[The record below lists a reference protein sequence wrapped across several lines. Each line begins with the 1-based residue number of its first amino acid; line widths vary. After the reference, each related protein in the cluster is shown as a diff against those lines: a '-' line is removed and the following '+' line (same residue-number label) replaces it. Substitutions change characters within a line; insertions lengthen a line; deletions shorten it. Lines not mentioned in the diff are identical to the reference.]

1 MEGLEIS
8 EIKYSEYIQTYRLRL
23 DSDYYLKA
31 YLANEKY
38 LASKNSIKD
47 ISFSNILNI
56 KNLRLKKD
64 FNYLEISGIKSN
76 SLSYSYNKINFK
88 EIPDR
93 ATYILS
99 NNDVVVS
106 TVRPNRNSVAF
117 IHNANRLIGT
127 SGLTVLRA
135 DSTKISPYYLFVFC
149 KTKFFITKLM
159 RENTATMYP
168 AVSDYD
174 VLNVK
179 IPILSISFQ
188 QIINNKIEHAF
199 KCIKQS
205 QSLYKQAEKLLLETL
220 GLNDFRPSQETIN
233 IKPFKES
240 FLEKGRLDAEYYQPK
255 YENIIT
261 HIKTFETKQLGEIAN
276 IKKSIEPGSDA
287 YESEGIPFIRVSN
300 MTKFGIT
307 ETDIFLD
314 KVKYGNL
321 DLQPKKDTILLSK
334 DGSVGIAYKFEQDLD
349 VITSGALLHLTVE
362 DKDFLPDYITL
373 VLNSIIVKMQAER
386 DAGGSIIQHWKPSEI
401 EQVIIPK
408 LPMATQEKIAS
419 LVQES
424 FALRKESERL
434 LIEAKEMVEREI
446 EDGIYN

>member
-205 QSLYKQAEKLLLETL
+205 QSLYKQAERLLLETL

-240 FLEKGRLDAEYYQPK
+240 FLEKGRLDAEYYQLK
-255 YENIIT
+255 YEEYTQLIKNYQNGFGL
-261 HIKTFETKQLGEIAN
+261 IKTICNLKDSNFNPDKTKEYQYIELSDIGNSGNIMSCTLALGDELPTRARIKVNAN
-276 IKKSIEPGSDA
+276 DVIISSIEGSLSSCTLIQNDYDNA
-287 YESEGIPFIRVSN
+287 LCSTGFYVINCDKINSETLLVLFKSEV
-300 MTKFGIT
+300 MQ
-307 ETDIFLD
+307 
-314 KVKYGNL
+314 NL
-321 DLQPKKDTILLSK
+321 LKQGCSGTILTAINKSEFQNIPIPII
-334 DGSVGIAYKFEQDLD
+334 D
-349 VITSGALLHLTVE
+349 IT
-362 DKDFLPDYITL
+362 
-373 VLNSIIVKMQAER
+373 
-386 DAGGSIIQHWKPSEI
+386 
-401 EQVIIPK
+401 
-408 LPMATQEKIAS
+408 TQGQIAS
-419 LVQES
+419 LINES
-424 FALRKESERL
+424 FSLRKESERL
-434 LIEAKEMVEREI
+434 LEEAKEMVEKEI
-446 EDGIYN
+446 GKLY